1 VRVELAAATFGQ
13 FLRQLRL
20 AAGFGLRAFAEAVG
34 MKPSNLCRLETG
46 RLAPPQD
53 PERIGKM
60 AEVLGLKPQSPE
72 FVRLNDLAAKAR
84 PGTAAPDVVDY
95 AAKQPG
101 VPLLLRTAK
110 GKQLNEEEF
119 RRLAAYI
126 EEHF

>member
-1 VRVELAAATFGQ
+1 MDAANETFGKV
-13 FLRQLRL
+13 LRKLRL
-20 AAGFGLRAFAEAVG
+20 EAGFGLRAFAATVG
-34 MKPSNLCRLETG
+34 MKPSNLCRLESG
-46 RLAPPQD
+46 RLAPPTEAD
-53 PERIGKM
+53 RI
-60 AEVLGLKPQSPE
+60 ARIAAALGLEPGSPE
-72 FVRLNDLAAKAR
+72 FVKLNDLAAEAR

-95 AAKQPG
+95 AASQRG